1 MKEKNILFCINSM
14 NIGGAEQLLVD
25 KINNWNEI
33 DNLHLVILIDRTDML
48 PKINRHIKIVKIISK
63 NNFVKIKKL
72 RDYLIDN
79 KIDYCFSHLEKSNKI
94 SLIASI
100 LIKTQTIVVIH
111 NINIY
116 KKGSK
121 KEKLAS
127 LIYKLLASKVVA
139 ISDAVLN
146 YLSNELNL
154 NSKNINLIENGID
167 FNRIKF
173 DNSFNKF
180 NQKRNFFCLGRLVE
194 AKGYDFMLECLNDE
208 YILRKDWE
216 IIMIGDGVQKK
227 ELEFLIKKN
236 NLTNKVSL
244 IGKKINPFSFVK
256 KGSLALMPSRREGLP
271 IALLEILSQGIPV
284 LSSDILPLEI
294 ISNNYNGLKFKSTIK
309 EDFKRSFLEALEIDI
324 NKYEYL
330 SINAKKSVA
339 SHDIKN
345 CVNKYND
352 LIK

>member
-1 MKEKNILFCINSM
+1 MRKKNILFCINSM

-25 KINNWNEI
+25 KINNWNEL
-33 DNLHLVILIDRTDML
+33 DNLHLVLFIDITDML
-48 PKINRHIKIVKIISK
+48 PKINRYIKIVKIISK
-63 NNFVKIKKL
+63 TNLSKINKL
-72 RDYLIDN
+72 RDYLQDN

-100 LIKTQTIVVIH
+100 LIKTQTIIVIH

-116 KKGSK
+116 EKGSK
-121 KEKLAS
+121 KEKLAG

-139 ISDAVLN
+139 ISDAVFSYLN
-146 YLSNELNL
+146 NELNL
-154 NSKNINLIENGID
+154 NSKNIYLIENGID

-173 DNSFNKF
+173 DNSFKKF

-194 AKGYDFMLECLNDE
+194 AKGYDFMLECLKDE
-208 YILRKDWE
+208 NILRKDWK
-216 IIMIGDGVQKK
+216 ITMIGDGVQKK
-227 ELEFLIKKN
+227 ELEFLITKY
-236 NLTNKVSL
+236 NLTNKVSV
-244 IGKKINPFSFVK
+244 IGKKINPFSFVE
-256 KGSLALMPSRREGLP
+256 KGSIALMPSRREGLP
-271 IALLEILSQGIPV
+271 IALLEILSQGIPI
-284 LSSDILPLEI
+284 LSSDIYPLEI

-330 SINAKKSVA
+330 SMNAKKSVS
-339 SHDIKN
+339 SHNIKS
-345 CVNKYND
+345 CVNKYNN